1 MKPDTPAFV
10 PKSPTPPIGFAFLEQ
25 MDASASRENA
35 RQLRLACVCMCGY
48 FLLFGIVRIVEIAL
62 EVPVLVG
69 GVEVDYLA
77 PMEKTTA
84 GKIPTPGRQHIP
96 LALNTGKG
104 MPNTQPNW
112 KIPEKIEDPAV
123 FESPVVSP
131 ESVNSTPGTSPAP
144 AQTIAQGIDVGTIG
158 GEPVHPGDSSLYDGS
173 LNVAFEDKG
182 GPPVPSRP
190 GAPGPALPNGQPNAN
205 QGPQS
210 VSESFLRS
218 SAVDRVTPVYPA
230 IAKESGITGVIVVEM
245 VVGTNGRVESA
256 KILSGSPLFHAASLD
271 AAKKWKFRPPQYNG
285 TNCKFIGRLTFKFV
299 LD

>member
-1 MKPDTPAFV
+1 MKPDTRDFL
-10 PKSPTPPIGFAFLEQ
+10 PKSAASQIGFSFLEQ
-25 MDASASRENA
+25 MDASASQENA
-35 RQLRLACVCMCGY
+35 RRLRFACVCMCGY
-48 FLLFGIVRIVEIAL
+48 FLLFGIIRIVEIAL

-77 PMEKTTA
+77 PLEKTTA

-112 KIPEKIEDPAV
+112 KLPEKTESPTAV
-123 FESPVVSP
+123 ELPVVSP
-131 ESVNSTPGTSPAP
+131 EVLNSPPGTSPTP
-144 AQTIAQGIDVGTIG
+144 AQTIAQGINVGKIDG
-158 GEPVHPGDSSLYDGS
+158 APVHPGDASVYDGS
-173 LNVAFEDKG
+173 LNVAFEEKG
-182 GPPVPSRP
+182 TSLVPSRP
-190 GAPGPALPNGQPNAN
+190 GAPGPAGQPNVN

-218 SAVDRVTPVYPA
+218 SAVDRVTPVYPP
-230 IAKESGITGVIVVEM
+230 IARESGITGVIVVEM

-256 KILSGSPLFHAASLD
+256 KIVSGSPLFHAASLD

-299 LD
+299 LE